1 MILRTGAT
9 LARSDATHH
18 RQLVAFSAREA
29 LTGADD
35 DEAARIDAPHLLSGF
50 QHVPLHPQKRA
61 PAAIFMDVK
70 TRTVRILDEDPA

>member
-9 LARSDATHH
+9 LARSDAPHH
-18 RQLVAFSAREA
+18 RSLVATGARKA

-35 DEAARIDAPHLLSGF
+35 DEAARVDAPNFLARF